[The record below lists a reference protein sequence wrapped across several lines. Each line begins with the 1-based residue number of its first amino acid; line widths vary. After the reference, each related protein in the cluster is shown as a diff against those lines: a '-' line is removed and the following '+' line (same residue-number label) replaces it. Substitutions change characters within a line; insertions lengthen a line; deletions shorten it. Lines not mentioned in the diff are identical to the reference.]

1 MKKKL
6 NFMCSLMA
14 CLAGPPA
21 AFAGDSAALS
31 RIANADHRS
40 EAHCDRNQYRHPV
53 ATLACGDENR
63 AIHLE
68 IRESDRLTLLFLK
81 FD

>member
-40 EAHCDRNQYRHPV
+40 EAHRDRNQYRHPV
-53 ATLACGDENR
+53 TTLACGDENR
-63 AIHLE
+63 AKYLE